1 MLNRI
6 ITIILSYTSNIMQKE
21 LKLGAATV
29 DFIGITY
36 IRAYI
41 LLCDI
46 FLKRIVFITVDVVQQ
61 QIDN

>member
-1 MLNRI
+1 
-6 ITIILSYTSNIMQKE
+6 MQKE

-46 FLKRIVFITVDVVQQ
+46 FLKRTVFITVDVVQQ